1 MKKLL
6 KVLLLS
12 FAFIGVFAA
21 STANTYASAPGAT
34 FSNYEGEEYFASSGV
49 YKIKSPG
56 QQYVNLYNLDSQ
68 TPLFSA
74 DDYGLL
80 INTTVNLIFADSEG
94 TEYVVTPGEYRITS
108 PAQEYLDLFE
118 VGNETRLFYTDDIGF
133 TLRFADNLRPAISG
147 QENFVTNINDPKD
160 VAYFQSFLSAFDETD
175 GDVTNRI
182 TVKTDNYT
190 ANRSVLGT
198 HQIIFAVTDLSGNE
212 NTLTVYVRVVDV
224 DAPVISGNTSIAQ
237 IGYKETWNINAFK
250 STLSVTD
257 NYDSLTNADI
267 TIKTDNYTE
276 NKNKLGTYDVVFSA
290 TDSSGNEATLTKQVR
305 VIDNIKPTF
314 SGPTTIA
321 TSNVTIITESQ
332 IRSQLTAHD
341 EIDGNITTKI
351 QLVTD
356 NFTGQGNKVGTY
368 TIVYAVTDNAGNTEQ
383 HTVSVT
389 RSDEMPPIFWIEDG
403 VSIKVEP
410 TIALTKQ
417 QIIDTLT
424 ASGQIQVTATTQV
437 SFLFNEYEGNESVPG
452 IYAISMR
459 VADLKGNEE
468 IHNIAV
474 TVLDTE
480 DDDDQIVLEPKEPI
494 IKLPDWAPEWATEYQ
509 EEILIGLSFIL
520 LIGVLIIYVGIKKKS
535 SKTSKNKKNKK

>member
-1 MKKLL
+1 MKKLFR
-6 KVLLLS
+6 VLLLI

-34 FSNYEGEEYFASSGV
+34 FSNYEGEEYFVSSGV

-56 QQYVNLYNLDSQ
+56 QNYVNLYNLDSQ
-68 TPLFSA
+68 TSLFSA

-80 INTTVNLIFADSEG
+80 INTTVNIIFADSEG

-108 PAQEYLDLFE
+108 PAQEYLNLFE
-118 VGNETRLFYTDDIGF
+118 VGNETRIFHTDDMGF
-133 TLRFADNLRPAISG
+133 TLRFSDNLRPAISG

-160 VAYFQSFLSAFDETD
+160 VAYFQSFLYAFDETD

-190 ANRSVLGT
+190 ANKSVLGT

-237 IGYKETWNINAFK
+237 IGYKETWNINSFK

-267 TIKTDNYTE
+267 TIKTDNYTA

-290 TDSSGNEATLTKQVR
+290 TDASGNEATLTKQVR

-321 TSNVTIITESQ
+321 TSNTTIITESQ

-341 EIDGNITTKI
+341 EIDGNITNKI

-356 NFTGQGNKVGTY
+356 NFTGHGNKVGTY

-383 HTVSVT
+383 HIVSVT

-437 SFLFNEYEGNESVPG
+437 SFLINEYEGNESVPG

-474 TVLDTE
+474 TVLDTSDTE
-480 DDDDQIVLEPKEPI
+480 DPVVLEPKEPL

-520 LIGVLIIYVGIKKKS
+520 LIGVLIIYVVIKKKS

>member
-6 KVLLLS
+6 RVLLLS

-34 FSNYEGEEYFASSGV
+34 FSNYESEEYFVSSGV
-49 YKIKSPG
+49 YQIKSPG
-56 QQYVNLYNLDSQ
+56 QNYVVLYDLGSQ

-80 INTTVNLIFADSEG
+80 INTTVNIIFADSEG

-118 VGNETRLFYTDDIGF
+118 VGNETRIFYTDDMGF
-133 TLRFADNLRPAISG
+133 TLRFSDNLRPAISG
-147 QENFVTNINDPKD
+147 QENFVTNVNDPKD
-160 VAYFQSFLSAFDETD
+160 VAYFQSFLYAFDETD

-190 ANRSVLGT
+190 ANRFVLGT

-224 DAPVISGNTSIAQ
+224 DAPVISGNTSIVQ
-237 IGYKETWNINAFK
+237 IGYKETWNINSFK

-267 TIKTDNYTE
+267 TIKTDNYTA

-290 TDSSGNEATLTKQVR
+290 TDASGNEATLTKQVR

-341 EIDGNITTKI
+341 EIDGNLTSKI
-351 QLVTD
+351 QLIED
-356 NFTGQGNKVGTY
+356 NFSGQGNKVGTY
-368 TIVYAVTDNAGNTEQ
+368 TIKYSVTDNAGNTEF

-437 SFLFNEYEGNESVPG
+437 SFLINEYEGNESVPG

-474 TVLDTE
+474 TVLDTSDTE
-480 DDDDQIVLEPKEPI
+480 DPVVLEPKEPL

-520 LIGVLIIYVGIKKKS
+520 LIGVLIIYVVIKKKS

>member
-34 FSNYEGEEYFASSGV
+34 FSNYEGEEYFVSSGV
-49 YKIKSPG
+49 YKIESPG
-56 QQYVNLYNLDSQ
+56 QEYVMLYNLGSQ

-80 INTTVNLIFADSEG
+80 INTTVNIIFADSEG

-108 PAQEYLDLFE
+108 PGQRYLNLFE

-190 ANRSVLGT
+190 ANKSVLGT

-212 NTLTVYVRVVDV
+212 STLTVYVRVVDV

-267 TIKTDNYTE
+267 TIKTDNYTA
-276 NKNKLGTYDVVFSA
+276 NKTKLGTYDVVFSA
-290 TDSSGNEATLTKQVR
+290 TDASGNEATLTKQVR

-321 TSNVTIITESQ
+321 TSNTTIITESE

-341 EIDGNITTKI
+341 EIDGNITSKI

-356 NFTGQGNKVGTY
+356 NFTGHGNKVGTY

-389 RSDEMPPIFWIEDG
+389 RSDQMPPIFWIEDG

-417 QIIDTLT
+417 QIIDALT

-468 IHNIAV
+468 VHNIAV
-474 TVLDTE
+474 TVLDTSDTE
-480 DDDDQIVLEPKEPI
+480 DPVVLEPKEPL

-520 LIGVLIIYVGIKKKS
+520 LIGVLIIYVVIKKKS

>member
-34 FSNYEGEEYFASSGV
+34 FSNYEGEEYFVSSGV

-56 QQYVNLYNLDSQ
+56 QEYVMLYNLGSQ

-80 INTTVNLIFADSEG
+80 INTTVNIIFADSEG

-108 PAQEYLDLFE
+108 PGQRYLNLFE
-118 VGNETRLFYTDDIGF
+118 VGNETCLFYTDDIGF

-190 ANRSVLGT
+190 ANKSVLGT

-212 NTLTVYVRVVDV
+212 STLTVYVRVVDV

-267 TIKTDNYTE
+267 TIKTDNYTA
-276 NKNKLGTYDVVFSA
+276 NKTKLGTYDVVFSA
-290 TDSSGNEATLTKQVR
+290 TDASGNEATLTKQVR

-321 TSNVTIITESQ
+321 TSNTTIITESE

-341 EIDGNITTKI
+341 EIDGNITSKI

-356 NFTGQGNKVGTY
+356 NFTGHGNKVGTY

-389 RSDEMPPIFWIEDG
+389 RSDQMPPIFWIEDG

-417 QIIDTLT
+417 QIIDALT

-474 TVLDTE
+474 TVLDTSDTE
-480 DDDDQIVLEPKEPI
+480 DPVVLEPKEPL

-520 LIGVLIIYVGIKKKS
+520 LIGVLIIYVVIKKKS